1 MKMYR
6 TRKTEKD
13 LCGTSWML
21 MALLWSGRPIPDRD
35 VCESLKMFHKEEEQ
49 ESSVDGVLRWLS
61 GGSGGLPAIKMA
73 RCCTK

>member
-35 VCESLKMFHKEEEQ
+35 VCESLKMFHKEEE
-49 ESSVDGVLRWLS
+49 ESSVDGLLRCLS
-61 GGSGGLPAIKMA
+61 ESDGLPAIKIV

>member
-1 MKMYR
+1 MYR
-6 TRKTEKD
+6 TRKKEKD

-35 VCESLKMFHKEEEQ
+35 VCESLKMFHKEEEEE
-49 ESSVDGVLRWLS
+49 ESSADGVLRCLS
-61 GGSGGLPAIKMA
+61 GGADGLPAIKMV

>member
-1 MKMYR
+1 MIMYR

-49 ESSVDGVLRWLS
+49 ESSVDGLLRCLS
-61 GGSGGLPAIKMA
+61 GRSDGLPAIKMV

>member
-35 VCESLKMFHKEEEQ
+35 VCESLKMFHKEEDE
-49 ESSVDGVLRWLS
+49 ESSLDGLLRCLS
-61 GGSGGLPAIKMA
+61 ESDGLPAI
-73 RCCTK
+73 

>member
-1 MKMYR
+1 MKIYR

-13 LCGTSWML
+13 LCDTSWML

-35 VCESLKMFHKEEEQ
+35 VCESLKMFHKEEDE
-49 ESSVDGVLRWLS
+49 ESSVDGLLRCLS
-61 GGSGGLPAIKMA
+61 GGSDGLPAIKMV

>member
-1 MKMYR
+1 MYR

-35 VCESLKMFHKEEEQ
+35 VCESLKMFHKEEEGE
-49 ESSVDGVLRWLS
+49 ESSVDGVLRCLS
-61 GGSGGLPAIKMA
+61 GGSDGLPAIKMV

>member
-1 MKMYR
+1 MYR

-35 VCESLKMFHKEEEQ
+35 VCESLKMFHKEEEEQ
-49 ESSVDGVLRWLS
+49 ESSVEGLLRCL
-61 GGSGGLPAIKMA
+61 
-73 RCCTK
+73 

>member
-1 MKMYR
+1 MIMYR

-13 LCGTSWML
+13 LCGTGWIM

-35 VCESLKMFHKEEEQ
+35 VCESLKMFHKEEDE
-49 ESSVDGVLRWLS
+49 ESSVDGLLRCLS
-61 GGSGGLPAIKMA
+61 GGSDGLPAIKMV